1 MWVAAGGRG
10 PAAGA
15 AQQPPIIVPV
25 EITLV
30 PPSVRSLS
38 RRRPWTARAG
48 ALISPSLDSTGTLG
62 AAEAQTKEIP
72 PVLLLID
79 SKRRMYSGGAPMHRP
94 ASLRGHLPLRPQPP
108 YGRSSPR

>member
-1 MWVAAGGRG
+1 MFEWIAGSSV
-10 PAAGA
+10 GA
-15 AQQPPIIVPV
+15 LA
-25 EITLV
+25 LASA
-30 PPSVRSLS
+30 SVDGSCGSLS
-38 RRRPWTARAG
+38 
-48 ALISPSLDSTGTLG
+48 SPSLDSTGTLG